1 MNQYELNLKSE
12 RLELRVSPID
22 KKTIERLAKRLK
34 LSKSE
39 LIRLAINSMNQREL
53 IEIDMLPL
61 RMATF
66 ELMKQGN
73 NLNQLMYFLNAHS
86 SNCTKNDIE
95 NVRYTLRKEGQILDK
110 LLEAFDRINDM
121 AKQHKVSLTNKDVD
135 ISEYDVLTS
144 DRIPEQQN

>member
-61 RMATF
+61 RTATF

-110 LLEAFDRINDM
+110 LLEAFDRINEM

-144 DRIPEQQN
+144 DRIPEQ